1 MKGRPRGTDGSLLGS
16 LPWTLGALVASVTP
30 HVPFLPIWIT
40 ATLLGCAAWRYYIE
54 MRRRPLPSS
63 WLRAVLAL
71 GCFLGVLAT
80 YSSISGVGPG
90 SALLAV
96 MAALKLLET
105 RKRRDQFVLL
115 FLSIFLVMS
124 ALLREQYVWS
134 LPYMVAAVLVIMTAW
149 LRMSAGASQTARQ
162 SFAAGSRLLAYA
174 APLAIVMWVFFPR
187 ISTPFWAVP
196 VDTSGATTGLSDTMS
211 PGDISSL
218 STSDAVAF
226 RVKFDGVIPE
236 PRDRYWRG
244 LVLTRFNGRT
254 WSGREPSISRL
265 ALEQIEPRGEAVEYE
280 VTLEPTRQQW
290 IFALDMPTQWSL
302 PQTFMG
308 PQQQLAR
315 NIPIDQRVK
324 YSVTSYPDFRVGTDL
339 STLYRNWYSELP
351 ESGNMR
357 TRELARRMREAAGS
371 DREFVEAVM
380 RMLHEEEFFYTL
392 EPPLLGSNPVDR
404 FLFETRRGFC
414 EHYASAFS
422 VMMRSVGIPS
432 RIVLGYQGGEVNPLG
447 GHLIVRQSDA
457 HAWNEIWLEDLGWFR
472 VDPTAAVAPER
483 VDIGASDAALDG
495 IGQTWGFS
503 APSRLV
509 YQVAMAW
516 DAANAKWNEWILGYG
531 PETQDSFM
539 QWLGMHEPT
548 WRKMMLTLVLLV
560 IGLITFI
567 SVLLMLRYRP
577 PPKDAAALLYARY
590 VRKTGMKPRTGETAR
605 VFASRVREVGVMP
618 DDVVETITAAYL
630 DARYGD
636 QEDANK
642 RLQEAVAAIS

>member
-1 MKGRPRGTDGSLLGS
+1 VKRRPRGTDGSLLGS
-16 LPWTLGALVASVTP
+16 LPWTLGALVASITP

-40 ATLLGCAAWRYYIE
+40 ATFLGCAAWRYYIE

-71 GCFLGVLAT
+71 GCFLGVLGT

-90 SALLAV
+90 SALLSV

-149 LRMSAGASQTARQ
+149 LRMSAGKSQTARQ
-162 SFAAGSRLLAYA
+162 SFAVGGRLLVYA

-226 RVKFDGVIPE
+226 RVKFDGVVPE

-290 IFALDMPTQWSL
+290 IFALDMPMQWSL

-315 NIPIDQRVK
+315 NIPIDQRIQ
-324 YSVTSYPDFRVGTDL
+324 YSVTSYLDFRVGTEL

-357 TRELARRMREAAGS
+357 TRELARSMREAAGS
-371 DREFVEAVM
+371 DRAFVDAVI

-392 EPPLLGSNPVDR
+392 EPPLLGSNPVDS
-404 FLFETRRGFC
+404 FPPHASCSVTRAAKSI
-414 EHYASAFS
+414 HS
-422 VMMRSVGIPS
+422 V
-432 RIVLGYQGGEVNPLG
+432 
-447 GHLIVRQSDA
+447 A
-457 HAWNEIWLEDLGWFR
+457 
-472 VDPTAAVAPER
+472 T
-483 VDIGASDAALDG
+483 
-495 IGQTWGFS
+495 
-503 APSRLV
+503 
-509 YQVAMAW
+509 
-516 DAANAKWNEWILGYG
+516 
-531 PETQDSFM
+531 
-539 QWLGMHEPT
+539 
-548 WRKMMLTLVLLV
+548 
-560 IGLITFI
+560 
-567 SVLLMLRYRP
+567 
-577 PPKDAAALLYARY
+577 
-590 VRKTGMKPRTGETAR
+590 
-605 VFASRVREVGVMP
+605 
-618 DDVVETITAAYL
+618 
-630 DARYGD
+630 
-636 QEDANK
+636 
-642 RLQEAVAAIS
+642 